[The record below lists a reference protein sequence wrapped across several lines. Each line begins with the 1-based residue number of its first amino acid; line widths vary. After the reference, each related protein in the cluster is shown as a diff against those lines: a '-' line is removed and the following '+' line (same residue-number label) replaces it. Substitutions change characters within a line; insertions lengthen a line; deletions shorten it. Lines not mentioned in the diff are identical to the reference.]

1 VVKEN
6 VLNVIPLKPLLDLVP
21 LPRMSAEML
30 NVLQMFVN
38 MGDSVLLYI
47 IGKNVSVLL
56 DLLEHVVKSMWMNV
70 QVPLVTMEQP
80 VLIYHKDTGVIV
92 LMVILVCNVKRKIQI
107 VINNFAQVKPCAEMN
122 LELEIILVFANLV
135 TREML
140 VI

>member
-1 VVKEN
+1 MG
-6 VLNVIPLKPLLDLVP
+6 
-21 LPRMSAEML
+21 MSAEML

-47 IGKNVSVLL
+47 IGKNVYVLL

-92 LMVILVCNVKRKIQI
+92 LMVILVCNVKKKIQI

>member
-1 VVKEN
+1 
-6 VLNVIPLKPLLDLVP
+6 
-21 LPRMSAEML
+21 M
-30 NVLQMFVN
+30 
-38 MGDSVLLYI
+38 
-47 IGKNVSVLL
+47 
-56 DLLEHVVKSMWMNV
+56 
-70 QVPLVTMEQP
+70 
-80 VLIYHKDTGVIV
+80 

>member
-1 VVKEN
+1 M
-6 VLNVIPLKPLLDLVP
+6 LLFLT
-21 LPRMSAEML
+21 
-30 NVLQMFVN
+30 
-38 MGDSVLLYI
+38 
-47 IGKNVSVLL
+47 GKNVSVLL
-56 DLLEHVVKSMWMNV
+56 DLLEHDVKSMWMNV

-80 VLIYHKDTGVIV
+80 VLIYHKDTGKTNKDIQIISNKIFQKKNCNRCAIKTSNNNCNEIISFLGVIV